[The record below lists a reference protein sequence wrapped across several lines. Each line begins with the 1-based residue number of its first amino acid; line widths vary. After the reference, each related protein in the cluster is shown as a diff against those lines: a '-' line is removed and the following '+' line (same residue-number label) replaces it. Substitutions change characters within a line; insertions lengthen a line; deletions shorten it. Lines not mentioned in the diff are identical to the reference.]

1 MWKRKGS
8 TGSKEKSEEA
18 VKRSGKRCNSSS
30 GGDNRYLL
38 KAELNRF
45 AVELV
50 VGVRDKVESGMTPG
64 S

>member
-8 TGSKEKSEEA
+8 TRKQGVEET

-30 GGDNRYLL
+30 GGDNKYLL
-38 KAELNRF
+38 KAELNQF
-45 AVELV
+45 